1 MKYAG
6 IYLILT
12 MLLICFTATAQNNDT
27 LYLKGV
33 SVDGKKDTIYL
44 KGLSTHQKND
54 TVYLKTVINGQV
66 RDTFFVSKSL
76 SINKND
82 SLYTGYGNIVYLSG
96 GNDYVYRKQDSLKR
110 HKVYMAYQTDSMLRT
125 KSFRDFKKNDSLYM
139 VKGREFRRM
148 DSLRKVDGY
157 YVTSDNNFRLSQRS
171 FDSLKKINRDT
182 LRLRKEL
189 NKLKG
194 NLQRIKSDS
203 MERVR
208 GMNKKEISMEVNFS
222 RNGTVTIKNL
232 SRKLVI
238 KTFNEKKVKLV
249 TTVYAEPGYE
259 KKDIDWERELN
270 IGIDQGKNEVTIRP
284 EETRTV
290 SATSTSGGSMTLSY
304 AYAAPGSGQVNYS
317 KNRKSEVVI
326 YIPTG
331 AKLVVENKYN
341 DVAILNDLTTL
352 DADLMNVNLK
362 MMNADKAI
370 IKSRY
375 GSVNAGN
382 IKDASLNLLNCKFNS
397 GNINKLI
404 IDSRYSTVTF
414 KNSGVIDITSVSD
427 QYTMAQ
433 AGTLTVNKNFGKLN
447 IAELRN
453 SIDFTGASAD
463 MNIGE
468 INASAKSIKIN
479 NKYADVKLPVKQ
491 LNNYTVQFDGN
502 YSKVFTPFETETETN
517 NGRRTTNTN
526 FTKTVGN
533 VKKDFTAFAVNCISC
548 SVDFR

>member
-12 MLLICFTATAQNNDT
+12 MLLVCFTANAQRDT
-27 LYLKGV
+27 IYIKGL
-33 SVDGKKDTIYL
+33 STDGKKDTIFL
-44 KGLSTHQKND
+44 KGVSTNNKKD
-54 TVYLKTVINGQV
+54 TIHLKTVINGV
-66 RDTFFVSKSL
+66 LKDTFFVSNGITLDK
-76 SINKND
+76 KD
-82 SLYTGYGNIVYLSG
+82 TLYLNSGDIAYISG
-96 GNDYVYRKQDSLKR
+96 GNDFVYRGKDSLLR
-110 HKVYMAYQTDSMLRT
+110 HKAYASYRSDSLS
-125 KSFRDFKKNDSLYM
+125 KNKKFKEFKRQDSLYM
-139 VKGREFRRM
+139 VSGRKFKRV
-148 DSLRKVDGY
+148 DSLHKLSGVYVVDNKSY
-157 YVTSDNNFRLSQRS
+157 QLYKTEY
-171 FDSLKKINRDT
+171 DSAYKLKRDT

-189 NKLKG
+189 NRLKG
-194 NLQRIKSDS
+194 NLERIKSDS

-208 GMNKKEISMEVNFS
+208 NMNKKEISMEVNFIK
-222 RNGTVTIKNL
+222 NGTVTIKNL

-238 KTFNEKKVKLV
+238 KTFNEKKVRLV
-249 TTVYAEPGYE
+249 TTIYAEPGYE
-259 KKDIDWERELN
+259 KKDIDWEKELN
-270 IGIDQGKNEVTIRP
+270 IGIEQTKGEVTIRP
-284 EETRTV
+284 AEPKTI
-290 SATSTSGGSMTLSY
+290 SATSTSSGTSMTMSYSY
-304 AYAAPGSGQVNYS
+304 ATTPGLA
-317 KNRKSEVVI
+317 KNKKSEVII
-326 YIPTG
+326 YIPVT

-341 DVAILNDLTTL
+341 DVAILNNLSSL
-352 DADLMNVNLK
+352 DAELQNVNLK
-362 MMNADKAI
+362 MEDADKVV

-375 GSVNAGN
+375 GSVSAGN
-382 IKDASLNLLNCKFNS
+382 IKDANLNLLNCKFKS
-397 GNINKLI
+397 GDINKLV

-414 KNSGVIDITSVSD
+414 QNSGVIDMTSVSD

-453 SIDFTGASAD
+453 SIEFTGASAD

-517 NGRRTTNTN
+517 NGRRATNTN